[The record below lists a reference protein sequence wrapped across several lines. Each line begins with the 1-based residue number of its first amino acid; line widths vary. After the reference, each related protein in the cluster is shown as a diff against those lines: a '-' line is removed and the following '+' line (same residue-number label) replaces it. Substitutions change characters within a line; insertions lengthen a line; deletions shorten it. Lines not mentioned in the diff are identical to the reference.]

1 MHTHTHTR
9 AHTHT
14 HTRAHTHARTH
25 TYTQTKSGATAV
37 FVAGEKGHGQSLRSL
52 IRGGAD
58 VNVPNNRGVTP
69 LQISAKHGHAEVCR
83 TLLLDGG
90 ADVHQAR
97 LNGITALSVAVHA
110 GHSDVVSVLLTT
122 GGARLN
128 AVSILKNQLTPKE
141 PINTLTTGGARLN
154 AVSLHRIIH
163 IHIVQINSKSVC
175 GATHIHTEK

>member
-1 MHTHTHTR
+1 M
-9 AHTHT
+9 
-14 HTRAHTHARTH
+14 
-25 TYTQTKSGATAV
+25 

-58 VNVPNNRGVTP
+58 VNLPNNRGVTP

-97 LNGITALSVAVHA
+97 FNGITALSVAVHA

-128 AVSILKNQLTPKE
+128 AVSLHQIIQ
-141 PINTLTTGGARLN
+141 IHS
-154 AVSLHRIIH
+154 VSCKFI
-163 IHIVQINSKSVC
+163 SFKFSVWRDSYS
-175 GATHIHTEK
+175 H